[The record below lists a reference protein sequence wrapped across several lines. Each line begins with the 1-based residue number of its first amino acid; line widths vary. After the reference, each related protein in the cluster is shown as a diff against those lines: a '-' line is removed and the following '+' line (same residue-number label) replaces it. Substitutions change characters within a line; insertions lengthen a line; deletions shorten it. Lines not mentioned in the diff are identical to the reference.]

1 MALVG
6 NGVPSEVHLNGVTTN
21 DCVFLP
27 KLLLDQLL
35 LGLAQ
40 LNDLHRRS
48 LQTYV
53 FGISGTALVSQL
65 ILIFRLSR
73 CIIWSCIINDLDF

>member
-1 MALVG
+1 MACVG
-6 NGVPSEVHLNGVTTN
+6 NSVPSEVHLNGVTTWIYI
-21 DCVFLP
+21 FLP

-53 FGISGTALVSQL
+53 FGISGTALVIKL
-65 ILIFRLSR
+65 ALIF
-73 CIIWSCIINDLDF
+73 

>member
-6 NGVPSEVHLNGVTTN
+6 NSVPSEVHLNGVTAKN
-21 DCVFLP
+21 SVFLP

-53 FGISGTALVSQL
+53 FGISSTALMMQL
-65 ILIFRLSR
+65 ILIF
-73 CIIWSCIINDLDF
+73 